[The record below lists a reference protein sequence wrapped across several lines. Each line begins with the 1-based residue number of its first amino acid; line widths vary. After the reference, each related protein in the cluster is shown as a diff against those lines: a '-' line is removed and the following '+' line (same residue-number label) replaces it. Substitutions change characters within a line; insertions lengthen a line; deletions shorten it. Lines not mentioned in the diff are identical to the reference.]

1 MSLSSATEYPLL
13 TAFQDSC
20 SLGDHKCLSTT
31 DIAPYSHTDNLELR
45 LRSQEPR
52 YQTAGDLIIV
62 VAGYGSVSRLAT
74 NQ

>member
-13 TAFQDSC
+13 TAFQGSC
-20 SLGDHKCLSTT
+20 PLGDHKRLSTT
-31 DIAPYSHTDNLELR
+31 DTQRAIQTYWQLR